1 MAQRTCHHV
10 INCYFLSL
18 LFMQLFSGS
27 SSFNITTFFWRHPDY
42 TTFNNLLTATNVAE
56 EIGGRSSLT
65 ILALSN
71 SLMAPFISGY
81 NGNLPTQQVSD
92 ILRYHV
98 LLEYLDWDRFSQIT
112 SRGTLVTTLY
122 QTTGR
127 APTSMGAVNI
137 TSSNSQIHIG
147 MPLPNA
153 GFNASIS
160 GMVDKFPYII
170 SIFSI
175 DRILIPYGID
185 IYSAPPPLSLSINI
199 TDVLVRA
206 QNFNFLVSMIEASG
220 VVYEFERGEVGA
232 GITIFAPDDDAFS
245 LLNPETLQGLT
256 ADKKALILKY
266 HVLLSYYPL
275 GSLQTILNPVQ
286 PTLATEE
293 IGAGTYTLNITRLR
307 GNVAVSSGIV
317 IAPVTQTVFDQKP
330 LAIFTVPKVLLP
342 KEIFGSPPPAPVPAP
357 PPNLGEVPLVSPP
370 HLSKPPS
377 CSPPN
382 TNHHNH
388 HHHHHHHPPRPPLPP
403 PFSSSP
409 APKPSEPALHAPF
422 ISPVSSFETAPPPS
436 SSSSSSN
443 SSSHGLSPS
452 ISPPHMG
459 LPMQPPASSPSPSPE
474 TDRNKGS
481 KGVSRETPF
490 GPLLTCIFIVL
501 VDQIWG

>member
-27 SSFNITTFFWRHPDY
+27 SSFNITSFFWRHPDY

-160 GMVDKFPYII
+160 
-170 SIFSI
+170 
-175 DRILIPYGID
+175 
-185 IYSAPPPLSLSINI
+185 
-199 TDVLVRA
+199 
-206 QNFNFLVSMIEASG
+206 
-220 VVYEFERGEVGA
+220 
-232 GITIFAPDDDAFS
+232 
-245 LLNPETLQGLT
+245 ETLQGLT

-436 SSSSSSN
+436 SSSSSWN

-481 KGVSRETPF
+481 KGVLRETQF

-501 VDQIWG
+501 VDQIWGRMV